1 MPFHPECSHHFNAHS
16 GTFTLAPRTLAPNHD
31 IASAVQHAGRRRLC
45 ASPTS
50 PADIPGERRGNCHS
64 VPVRVGNGRQI
75 FVNRHSRQLA
85 SRERVGRFSRGI
97 AWDLITSF
105 ARRHWIILFA
115 ALFLPIVAF
124 LPLFFLEHV
133 PARWI
138 TVGAAGI
145 SGPWI
150 VAVMTILMSGAA
162 DPFMG
167 LDAEASTA
175 DELRRL
181 RRHGWKLAN
190 GIKIRE
196 KEDIDHLVVG
206 PAGLLVVESK
216 WSRHR
221 WPLGDQ
227 SQSFMSARLSDA
239 VAQVLRNRKD
249 VSTQDAR
256 LHKLTR
262 DALGPEH
269 RLRSHRQRANPPG
282 RSAGTPQGGYRH
294 GRLQRRNGSVL
305 ENGELHQTHRHSGR
319 NRPGDAFCQRRLH
332 LGGER
337 HPRSVLIMRSSLQP
351 WGDRRHRLEAPHPA
365 TNAITTVAT
374 TLAPAD
380 SELPC
385 SGNMA
390 LPKSTVCDCPARP
403 GGPRTTYR
411 RLNLRMPTHVL
422 LEVTRR
428 YRTTVIGPARPAHN
442 PGPPDASPRG
452 ERWRSESGVLCLRRS
467 DGHAPVAMAPKNTA
481 TLGAR
486 CRDCP
491 QRQRCTTR
499 PQGRMLSVN
508 RHHDLLAVACRQAR
522 TETFQIPYR
531 QWRPMVERS
540 IAWLVAHGN
549 RRVRFRGVEKNQ
561 IGLSLRLEA
570 INLRRMVNLGLDHDG
585 RWLLSPT

>member
-31 IASAVQHAGRRRLC
+31 IAWAVQHAGRRRLC

-64 VPVRVGNGRQI
+64 GPVRVGNGRQI

-105 ARRHWIILFA
+105 ARRHWIILLA

-124 LPLFFLEHV
+124 LPLFFLEHGA
-133 PARWI
+133 ARWI

-162 DPFMG
+162 DPFIG

-249 VSTQDAR
+249 VSTQFAKALDGTPLRAVCVIWSAEDSSGDPPWIEFGDAVVVR
-256 LHKLTR
+256 GPALKSWLRSLAGGALDEPGIDRVWKEIEHQASVR
-262 DALGPEH
+262 DENDRKRSGPPRPTMARVVVESFLAPFLGAVLALYGLVAVGLAHQTWLDVAGPFLFAAVGIAVLRIAFLRRAALGWIGI
-269 RLRSHRQRANPPG
+269 S
-282 RSAGTPQGGYRH
+282 
-294 GRLQRRNGSVL
+294 
-305 ENGELHQTHRHSGR
+305 
-319 NRPGDAFCQRRLH
+319 
-332 LGGER
+332 LGF
-337 HPRSVLIMRSSLQP
+337 VLI
-351 WGDRRHRLEAPHPA
+351 
-365 TNAITTVAT
+365 
-374 TLAPAD
+374 
-380 SELPC
+380 
-385 SGNMA
+385 
-390 LPKSTVCDCPARP
+390 
-403 GGPRTTYR
+403 
-411 RLNLRMPTHVL
+411 L
-422 LEVTRR
+422 LVFM
-428 YRTTVIGPARPAHN
+428 I
-442 PGPPDASPRG
+442 
-452 ERWRSESGVLCLRRS
+452 
-467 DGHAPVAMAPKNTA
+467 
-481 TLGAR
+481 
-486 CRDCP
+486 RD
-491 QRQRCTTR
+491 
-499 PQGRMLSVN
+499 L
-508 RHHDLLAVACRQAR
+508 
-522 TETFQIPYR
+522 I
-531 QWRPMVERS
+531 
-540 IAWLVAHGN
+540 
-549 RRVRFRGVEKNQ
+549 K
-561 IGLSLRLEA
+561 
-570 INLRRMVNLGLDHDG
+570 
-585 RWLLSPT
+585 